1 MNILQVQEDLRGL
14 PQYVPNVEH
23 RFCGGIYSRSMHI
36 KAGCLIEGGLHKT
49 HHPYVLSAGVI
60 LVINGD
66 SEAILKAP
74 YHGET
79 KPGDKRFI
87 YAYEDAIF
95 TTFHATDLKEIK
107 QIEQFVLGEE
117 I

>member
-1 MNILQVQEDLRGL
+1 MNIVQIQEDLRGL
-14 PQYVPNVEH
+14 PQYVPYVEH

-36 KAGCLIEGGLHKT
+36 NKGCLIEGGLHKT

-60 LVINGD
+60 LVKNGD
-66 SEAILKAP
+66 ENIILKAP

-87 YAYEDAIF
+87 FAYEDAVF
-95 TTFHATDLKEIK
+95 TTFHATNLTDIKEIEK
-107 QIEQFVLGEE
+107 FVLGEE